1 MGTAEG
7 MGRLP
12 SSPLARR
19 VVAAAAV
26 LCVALVFNMA
36 ESFPLGAE
44 NLVELEEASPVS
56 EVVKAINA
64 QVQQDDWKA
73 HKVLK
78 AKHMNSIKAG
88 LNHEIA
94 LAEMKRNEA
103 SKKYKASGKSAKKAP
118 AAKAGKLSQADAKKQ
133 VMAMLSQSNADV
145 KKAKK
150 EEGDEEES
158 EESDVR
164 ESQSTSTKVG
174 LTQEVSDSITGRETA
189 EERTADASV
198 SEMEQLVKEKVN
210 TAMQKAAGPSVV
222 QDPLDQAIDQIAV
235 VRHRE
240 HMKAVVAKQ
249 LKDSERDMDLAESN
263 SDNFL
268 ELSASSMPPGS
279 VQAGSPPK
287 KQPPVVST
295 RKKLPKPEAL
305 ARMTPVAN
313 TSNLD
318 ATLSAAKPPAV
329 HGNGVKEPL
338 PDPMSDVTYS
348 KEELDKEMGKI
359 TGHPM
364 TDEEATAEGN
374 KKFKPWEARGS
385 NSTKKVMAGAVP
397 KANSTLTTPPEA
409 VASSSGNSTNAT
421 DAALMVL

>member
-1 MGTAEG
+1 
-7 MGRLP
+7 
-12 SSPLARR
+12 LARR

-56 EVVKAINA
+56 EMVKAINA

-103 SKKYKASGKSAKKAP
+103 SQKYSKEWNAELAKKDKASGKSAKKAP

-421 DAALMVL
+421 DATLMVL